1 MARIGETKCWNPR
14 CGCTDAAV
22 HRTAGGKLSIQCH
35 KCGAAPWAAQGTKAY
50 RDLMAVTTLDEDED
64 GTGAPPAPA
73 PEPAPPKPA
82 PAKPKAG
89 VFSGLMLS

>member
-50 RDLMAVTTLDEDED
+50 RDLMAVTTLDDD
-64 GTGAPPAPA
+64 DDSGPAPAVSPA
-73 PEPAPPKPA
+73 PEPATKPA
-82 PAKPKAG
+82 PAKKAG

>member
-50 RDLMAVTTLDEDED
+50 RDLMAVTTLDEDE
-64 GTGAPPAPA
+64 GGGGPAPA
-73 PEPAPPKPA
+73 PEPAPKPA
-82 PAKPKAG
+82 PAKKAG
-89 VFSGLMLS
+89 VFSGLVMS

>member
-50 RDLMAVTTLDEDED
+50 RDLMAVTTLDEDD
-64 GTGAPPAPA
+64 DSGGPAPA
-73 PEPAPPKPA
+73 PEPAPPKPT
-82 PAKPKAG
+82 PPKQKAG